1 MLFAK
6 EPRGAHAAEA
16 LAQLNILRDDVLKCI
31 WNSYWIISGL
41 GLFLLVGLLDRTLCT
56 ESDLESPPPTLTL
69 ASLPHSALDGPA
81 SPSSF
86 PQPNAMIYLTTS
98 PLYHTYLKGALGGG
112 GAAYEGGAKTKFK
125 FDKGSV
131 DFGTD
136 G

>member
-1 MLFAK
+1 MY
-6 EPRGAHAAEA
+6 R
-16 LAQLNILRDDVLKCI
+16 VLKKV
-31 WNSYWIISGL
+31 NRRLPYWIHSFRFIR
-41 GLFLLVGLLDRTLCT
+41 FFD
-56 ESDLESPPPTLTL
+56 SPQ
-69 ASLPHSALDGPA
+69 SQKRSPA
-81 SPSSF
+81 PSSTTHHLALSVTLFF
-86 PQPNAMIYLTTS
+86 PDNTNAMIYLTTS

>member
-1 MLFAK
+1 MTLF
-6 EPRGAHAAEA
+6 
-16 LAQLNILRDDVLKCI
+16 
-31 WNSYWIISGL
+31 
-41 GLFLLVGLLDRTLCT
+41 
-56 ESDLESPPPTLTL
+56 
-69 ASLPHSALDGPA
+69 
-81 SPSSF
+81 F
-86 PQPNAMIYLTTS
+86 PDNTNAMIYLTTS

>member
-1 MLFAK
+1 MVN
-6 EPRGAHAAEA
+6 
-16 LAQLNILRDDVLKCI
+16 LAV
-31 WNSYWIISGL
+31 
-41 GLFLLVGLLDRTLCT
+41 V
-56 ESDLESPPPTLTL
+56 
-69 ASLPHSALDGPA
+69 DGPRVF
-81 SPSSF
+81 F
-86 PQPNAMIYLTTS
+86 PDKTNAMIYLTTS

>member
-1 MLFAK
+1 M
-6 EPRGAHAAEA
+6 
-16 LAQLNILRDDVLKCI
+16 CI

-56 ESDLESPPPTLTL
+56 ESVTL
-69 ASLPHSALDGPA
+69 ASLALPHSALDGPA

-112 GAAYEGGAKTKFK
+112 GAAYEGGAKTQKFK

>member
-1 MLFAK
+1 M
-6 EPRGAHAAEA
+6 
-16 LAQLNILRDDVLKCI
+16 
-31 WNSYWIISGL
+31 
-41 GLFLLVGLLDRTLCT
+41 
-56 ESDLESPPPTLTL
+56 
-69 ASLPHSALDGPA
+69 DGPA
-81 SPSSF
+81 RVFF
-86 PQPNAMIYLTTS
+86 PDKTNAMIYLTTS